1 MASWYLKLYNCKMT
15 QLLFV
20 SQFYLLCWQ
29 NLVNHHRLQC
39 LWCGGNCIQNFRYP
53 DNIPAIQIIERLN
66 PWSEHSI
73 PKKQTLS
80 EDLLRGPSTGK
91 TTFFKEILQS
101 TADKGCASSSQTK
114 LSSLIWSGP
123 YQGLNKEP
131 LDHLMRKLSKKLPT
145 WLSTSK
151 KCSSKTAMQQ
161 QATEDCGI
169 SSSHSWAQQFI
180 GVAYSTE
187 IITC

>member
-1 MASWYLKLYNCKMT
+1 M
-15 QLLFV
+15 
-20 SQFYLLCWQ
+20 
-29 NLVNHHRLQC
+29 NHHRLQC

-73 PKKQTLS
+73 PNKQTLS
-80 EDLLRGPSTGK
+80 EDLLRGSFNRQNHLFQGNSTVY
-91 TTFFKEILQS
+91 S
-101 TADKGCASSSQTK
+101 RKGCASSSQTK

-131 LDHLMRKLSKKLPT
+131 LDHLTRKLSKKLPT

-180 GVAYSTE
+180 GDAYSIE